1 MAEKN
6 EVTIYDIAS
15 EAGVSV
21 ATVSRV
27 LTGNARV
34 KPDKK
39 ERIEALIKK
48 YDFRPNT
55 FARNLSSSK
64 TRIIGIIT
72 ADIRNPFYSNM
83 VVECEAAADL
93 LDYTLVICNSLGKK
107 ENEYRLLDKLEQQ
120 QVDAV
125 ILIGGSVDKLVTDL
139 DYADRINRLQEK
151 IPVVITGKLDGTD
164 CYQVNID
171 EGKNLSLAMEYIIS
185 LGHKEIAFIGG
196 RDDVKST
203 VDKRLRY
210 RQMLRRYGIPFHEEN
225 IINAAQYD
233 DEGGYNA
240 TQKLFGLKKMPSAI
254 ISINDFTA
262 VGILRALTEKGFSVP
277 DDVSLVSFDNTFVS
291 ELAIPRLTSVGY
303 NYKTFGEQLV
313 RCAVDAA
320 EGGKPQK
327 TVLIEPDALVIRD
340 SCQICNANKRNTNQE
355 Q

>member
-6 EVTIYDIAS
+6 DVTIYDIAA

-34 KPDKK
+34 RPDKK
-39 ERIEALIKK
+39 ERIESLIRK

-55 FARNLSSSK
+55 FARNLSNSK

-83 VVECEAAADL
+83 VVECETAADAL
-93 LDYTLVICNSLGKK
+93 GYTLMICNSLGKK

-120 QVDAV
+120 QAEAV
-125 ILIGGSVDKLVTDL
+125 ILIGGSVDQLVTDL

-151 IPVVITGKLDGTD
+151 IPVIITGKLDGTD

-171 EGKNLSLAMEYIIS
+171 EGKNLALAMEYVIS
-185 LGHKEIAFIGG
+185 LGHKEIAFVGG

-210 RQMLRRYGIPFHEEN
+210 RQMLRRYGIPFRKEY
-225 IINAAQYD
+225 IINADLYD

-240 TQKLFGLKKMPSAI
+240 TQKLFELKKMPSVI

-262 VGILRALTEKGFSVP
+262 VGILRALTEKGWSVP
-277 DDVSLVSFDNTFVS
+277 KDISLVSFDNTFVS

-303 NYKTFGEQLV
+303 NYKAFGEQLIH
-313 RCAVDAA
+313 CAVEAA
-320 EGGKPQK
+320 EGRTPQK
-327 TVLIEPDALVIRD
+327 TVLIEPDDLIIRD
-340 SCQICNANKRNTNQE
+340 SCRNNE
-355 Q
+355 R

>member
-6 EVTIYDIAS
+6 DVTIYDIAA

-34 KPDKK
+34 RPDKK
-39 ERIEALIKK
+39 ERVESLIRK

-55 FARNLSSSK
+55 FARNLSNSK
-64 TRIIGIIT
+64 TRIIGIIS

-83 VVECEAAADL
+83 VVECEIAADAL
-93 LDYTLVICNSLGKK
+93 GYTLMICNSLGKK
-107 ENEYRLLDKLEQQ
+107 ENEYKLLDKLEQQ
-120 QVDAV
+120 QVEAV
-125 ILIGGSVDKLVTDL
+125 ILIGGSVDQLVTDL
-139 DYADRINRLQEK
+139 DYAERINRLQEK
-151 IPVVITGKLDGTD
+151 IPVIIKGKLDGTD

-171 EGKNLSLAMEYIIS
+171 EGKNLSFAMEHIIS
-185 LGHKEIAFIGG
+185 LGHKDIAFLGG

-210 RQMLRRYGIPFHEEN
+210 RQMLRRYGIPFREEY
-225 IINAAQYD
+225 IINAARYD
-233 DEGGYNA
+233 NEGGYEA
-240 TQKLFGLKKMPSAI
+240 TQKLFELKKMPSAI

-262 VGILRALTEKGFSVP
+262 VGILHALAEKGYSVP
-277 DDVSLVSFDNTFVS
+277 KDISLVSFDNTFVS
-291 ELAIPRLTSVGY
+291 ELSIPRLTSVGY

-313 RCAVDAA
+313 RCAVEAA
-320 EGGKPQK
+320 EGKAPSHSI
-327 TVLIEPDALVIRD
+327 LIAPDALVIRD
-340 SCQICNANKRNTNQE
+340 SCRNYE